1 MMINYTGPDKLKK
14 LLSLIKDNCSDIHI
28 SENNYSFCRVNGR
41 LEKLSED
48 FIFFSN
54 DVTDL
59 LALFLTKNTQPI
71 FAKKN
76 FIDLSYI
83 IDNQRL
89 RISIYRQKN
98 QLAFALRLI
107 SNTIPELT
115 AKQYPAILQTL
126 ALKNSGL
133 ILLTGPSGCG
143 KSTTLAAMIKYRLQK
158 NPCHVITLEDPIEYI
173 LKSDLGLVHQREYKR
188 DFASFSQAIKSSLR
202 QDPDIILIGEIRDY
216 KTMHTALTAAQTGHL
231 VLSTLHTA
239 SVVESIIRI
248 EGFFEQ
254 AQREAIRLELSLT
267 LQAVISQKL
276 LLSSTNHRYCAMEIL
291 TSNDAVR
298 NLIING
304 KPQQLSS
311 IIQTNKQ
318 DGMQTLAMSIK
329 YLREKN
335 LLI

>member
-1 MMINYTGPDKLKK
+1 MTNCNGPDKLKK
-14 LLSLIKDNCSDIHI
+14 LLSLVKDTCSDIHI
-28 SENNYSFCRVNGR
+28 SENNYSFCRING
-41 LEKLSED
+41 LLDKLSEN
-48 FIFFSN
+48 FIFYSK
-54 DVTDL
+54 DITEL
-59 LALFLTKNTQPI
+59 LALFLTKDTQSI
-71 FAKKN
+71 FSKKH

-83 IDNQRL
+83 INGQRL
-89 RISIYRQKN
+89 RISIYQQNN
-98 QLAFALRLI
+98 QIALALRLI
-107 SNTIPELT
+107 SNNIPDLT
-115 AKQYPAILQTL
+115 LNEYPGILQTL

-173 LKSDLGLVHQREYKR
+173 LKSTTGLVHQREYRR
-188 DFASFSQAIKSSLR
+188 DFSSFSQAIKSALR
-202 QDPDIILIGEIRDY
+202 QDPDVLLIGEIRDY

-231 VLSTLHTA
+231 VLSTLHTS

-276 LLSSTNHRYCAMEIL
+276 LLSTNEHRCCAMEIL

-311 IIQTNKQ
+311 IIQTNKK
-318 DGMQTLAMSIK
+318 DGMQTLSMSIK
-329 YLREKN
+329 YLRDNN